1 MIIKR
6 SIKTLL
12 EKSFSEKG
20 EVTLLFGPRQAGKTT
35 VLREII
41 AEIGSGKAE
50 YFSGDDVF
58 VQEAFGKNNLEALRR
73 AVSGKDIIVIDEA
86 QRIAN
91 IGLSAKLIVDELP
104 VKVVL
109 SGSSSFELSNKVSE
123 PLTGRTKTFHMHPL
137 SWAEVA
143 EKYRK
148 TLPTDA
154 LEELLRFGM
163 YPKVQTLESDERKEA
178 YLSEY
183 LGNYLSK
190 DILMFGQVR
199 KPKKVF
205 DLLTLL
211 ALQVGSEVSIAE
223 LSRNL
228 ALSQQTVDRYL
239 DILEKMFII
248 IQVRGFSRNLRKEI
262 SKTSKYYFSDVGVR
276 NAVIRNF
283 NPMRLRG
290 DVGAL
295 FENWFI
301 VERMKRA
308 DNALQPKNYYFWR
321 TYDQQ
326 EIDLIE
332 EQGGVLT
339 GYECKYASGKTVRTP
354 RDWSVTYPDAR
365 FIPVVGTDAFAL
377 LEGDAVAGSK

>member
-6 SIKTLL
+6 SIKMPL

-143 EKYRK
+143 EKYKK
-148 TLPTDA
+148 TLPADA

-163 YPKVQTLESDERKEA
+163 YPKVQTLESDERKET

-228 ALSQQTVDRYL
+228 ALSQQTVERYL

-339 GYECKYASGKTVRTP
+339 GYECKYSSRKGSAPP
-354 RDWSVTYPDAR
+354 RAFTEAYPDSK
-365 FIPVVGTDAFAL
+365 FVPISGVDAFRL
-377 LEGDAVAGSK
+377 LEEIEESL

>member
-1 MIIKR
+1 MP
-6 SIKTLL
+6 L

-143 EKYRK
+143 EKYKK
-148 TLPTDA
+148 TLPADA

-163 YPKVQTLESDERKEA
+163 YPKVQTLESDERKET

-228 ALSQQTVDRYL
+228 ALSQQTVERYL

-339 GYECKYASGKTVRTP
+339 GYECKYSSRKGSAPP
-354 RDWSVTYPDAR
+354 RAFTEAYPDSK
-365 FIPVVGTDAFAL
+365 FVPISGVDAFRL
-377 LEGDAVAGSK
+377 LEEIEESL

>member
-1 MIIKR
+1 
-6 SIKTLL
+6 
-12 EKSFSEKG
+12 
-20 EVTLLFGPRQAGKTT
+20 
-35 VLREII
+35 
-41 AEIGSGKAE
+41 
-50 YFSGDDVF
+50 
-58 VQEAFGKNNLEALRR
+58 
-73 AVSGKDIIVIDEA
+73 
-86 QRIAN
+86 
-91 IGLSAKLIVDELP
+91 
-104 VKVVL
+104 
-109 SGSSSFELSNKVSE
+109 
-123 PLTGRTKTFHMHPL
+123 
-137 SWAEVA
+137 
-143 EKYRK
+143 
-148 TLPTDA
+148 
-154 LEELLRFGM
+154 
-163 YPKVQTLESDERKEA
+163 
-178 YLSEY
+178 
-183 LGNYLSK
+183 
-190 DILMFGQVR
+190 
-199 KPKKVF
+199 
-205 DLLTLL
+205 LL

-228 ALSQQTVDRYL
+228 ALSQQTVERYL

-339 GYECKYASGKTVRTP
+339 GYECKYSSRKGSAPP
-354 RDWSVTYPDAR
+354 RAFTEAYPDSK
-365 FIPVVGTDAFAL
+365 FVPISGVDAFRL
-377 LEGDAVAGSK
+377 LEEIEESL